1 MGSAI
6 GERRAEC
13 VVATKVGS
21 REPAA
26 IRRSCEASLRRLQTG
41 VIDVYQFHG
50 GWYDPEDVSAILDRG
65 GLETMQQLRD
75 EGKIR
80 FLGFTAEA
88 PTGGVSQLI
97 ESGAFDVV
105 QLRYNLLYQH
115 ACDYVNHRGVMIDA
129 QARSLGVVT
138 MRPLTS
144 GTFQKLMRA
153 AFPGLRADRE
163 VHRLLLSYVLSNP
176 NVDVAIVGMRR
187 AVEVEENVAICDDLT
202 SRYDLAE
209 IHQRF
214 VEGNG
219 PRE

>member
-1 MGSAI
+1 
-6 GERRAEC
+6 
-13 VVATKVGS
+13 
-21 REPAA
+21 
-26 IRRSCEASLRRLQTG
+26 
-41 VIDVYQFHG
+41 
-50 GWYDPEDVSAILDRG
+50 
-65 GLETMQQLRD
+65 
-75 EGKIR
+75 
-80 FLGFTAEA
+80 
-88 PTGGVSQLI
+88 
-97 ESGAFDVV
+97 
-105 QLRYNLLYQH
+105 
-115 ACDYVNHRGVMIDA
+115 MIDA